1 MCISSLLM
9 DSCGNPTN
17 HHWRKQISS
26 AVMNNLP
33 INWLMWSAADPY
45 EAPKE
50 ETDNSTGWWPHFCQ
64 IAHAWRL
71 LLQLGPVK
79 IMFFFVFSSGTAV
92 PFSDP
97 RHNSTKS
104 AKVAN
109 YIQVAE
115 KTSLVTTE
123 GSMNHVMPSD
133 MKLPDNCLKSLRR
146 QPKN

>member
-1 MCISSLLM
+1 
-9 DSCGNPTN
+9 
-17 HHWRKQISS
+17 
-26 AVMNNLP
+26 
-33 INWLMWSAADPY
+33 
-45 EAPKE
+45 
-50 ETDNSTGWWPHFCQ
+50 
-64 IAHAWRL
+64 
-71 LLQLGPVK
+71 
-79 IMFFFVFSSGTAV
+79 MFFFVFSSGTAV

-97 RHNSTKS
+97 QHNSTKS

-115 KTSLVTTE
+115 KTSLVTTK